1 MECIIYFC
9 AENKC
14 MLLRHIPQLY
24 TIKSERNTAM
34 VTLWQICKCSS
45 QEGSLRLAVLGLKQ
59 FEALEDQGSRG
70 SILQLTWPLKAVCSS
85 GSKPRTTSSGLHNPS
100 PTFILPLNS
109 SFAKYPFSEYVLVTG
124 SIIQAKKLCDNEKTP
139 ESGSGADADVTFRW
153 SCIVVLS
160 SLVTTLVGIV
170 HTASKS

>member
-1 MECIIYFC
+1 MP
-9 AENKC
+9 
-14 MLLRHIPQLY
+14 LRHIPQLY
-24 TIKSERNTAM
+24 TIKSERNTAL

-59 FEALEDQGSRG
+59 FEALEDRGSRG

-139 ESGSGADADVTFRW
+139 ESGSGADADVTFR
-153 SCIVVLS
+153 
-160 SLVTTLVGIV
+160 
-170 HTASKS
+170 